1 MKLNGTMG
9 HVACFKSSRVCK
21 CRLTCSGF
29 PRKRH
34 RLCKDVTTR
43 LRWDRRAE
51 GLVYHDL
58 YLGGKALV
66 ERENVGFD
74 LTKSDLCP
82 SLVEDLTAK
91 GVGLCVADSHTGN
104 HREDDFTPLETIRRF
119 LGIVRSRSLSSSKGK
134 PSGRRGGASL
144 NWLCFDAIS
153 NILTPSLSSP
163 DGVARIPDAVSTVC
177 THFLLRLWCRVV
189 I

>member
-1 MKLNGTMG
+1 MG
-9 HVACFKSSRVCK
+9 SGLAEVDARWVCGVFLGVLVVNAEVAMGGSSFALV
-21 CRLTCSGF
+21 
-29 PRKRH
+29 P
-34 RLCKDVTTR
+34 
-43 LRWDRRAE
+43 

-134 PSGRRGGASL
+134 PSGQRGGYV
-144 NWLCFDAIS
+144 IS
-153 NILTPSLSSP
+153 KY
-163 DGVARIPDAVSTVC
+163 
-177 THFLLRLWCRVV
+177 FLIHEQITRTRRLRNA
-189 I
+189 